1 MRGQLL
7 ARPATI
13 HAEPIP
19 LIAEASPRGRIT
31 MHEPAHRSRAIV
43 TELLGLVAGQRAGPT
58 A

>member
-7 ARPATI
+7 VRLAAK
-13 HAEPIP
+13 HAEPAAAITG
-19 LIAEASPRGRIT
+19 ASSRGRIT

-43 TELLGLVAGQRAGPT
+43 TELLGLVAGQCAGPT